1 MVANKDLEGYFMET
15 SNQKKNDE
23 ECTPSVLTF
32 KINSGD
38 DDGMGD
44 VDETK
49 SMELESNGS
58 KISVEDGDLMITDS
72 NESAACSAGGGTR
85 NEGDTESEVVEGDAV
100 NKKTRASFKRAR
112 DGIYE
117 EDSVRLNWK
126 KKSSVG
132 QRDDESIGV
141 VAESDGGNIYSS
153 QGDFVILDLEVSG
166 EESACVVDQ
175 SPLWAMLNWL
185 NGIARDPCDPEIGS
199 LPELSKWNIY
209 GSDKLWK
216 QVLLSREAL
225 LLERH
230 KTLSAKRLV
239 WQKNQRMHP
248 SMYEDRD
255 GSGYKLRERQCE
267 QSFLLKGSSKK
278 VKNGLDTFMSVCHGN
293 LDIQDHIDNNIKN
306 GDSSS
311 SSAGSLFD
319 DQGEEEVPLGSEFQA
334 EVPEWTGE
342 TFESDSKWL
351 GTPIWPL
358 KNTQRRSLIE
368 REPMGKG
375 RQDSCGCQVRG
386 SAECVR
392 FHIAEKSKRLN
403 LELGPA
409 FYVFNFDKMGEE
421 VKHSW
426 TSEEQEKFAAIV
438 RSNPPSQGKCFWDQM
453 FKDFPTKSRVEL
465 VSYYFNVFLMLRRRN
480 QNSCTPLNIDS
491 DDDEWEPGSVVR
503 GVGHQEVRSSGS
515 IFYSPTKPHSRYR

>member
-1 MVANKDLEGYFMET
+1 MVVDKDLRGHSMET
-15 SNQKKNDE
+15 LNQKKNDD
-23 ECTPSVLTF
+23 ECMPSVLTF

-58 KISVEDGDLMITDS
+58 KISVEDEDLMISDS
-72 NESAACSAGGGTR
+72 KESAACSAGGRAR
-85 NEGDTESEVVEGDAV
+85 NEVDTESEVVEGEAV
-100 NKKTRASFKRAR
+100 NKKTRASLKRAR
-112 DGIYE
+112 DSIYE
-117 EDSVRLNWK
+117 EDSVGSNWK
-126 KKSSVG
+126 KKSPVG
-132 QRDDESIGV
+132 QQDDESIGV

-153 QGDFVILDLEVSG
+153 QGDFIILDLEVSG
-166 EESACVVDQ
+166 EESACVVDR

-185 NGIARDPCDPEIGS
+185 NGIAKDPHDPEIGS
-199 LPELSKWNIY
+199 LPDLSKWNVY

-230 KTLSAKRLV
+230 STLSAKRLV

-255 GSGYKLRERQCE
+255 GSGYKLRERQFE
-267 QSFLLKGSSKK
+267 DSFLLKASSKK
-278 VKNGLDTFMSVCHGN
+278 VKNVSNAFLSGCHGAEE
-293 LDIQDHIDNNIKN
+293 HIDNSIKS

-319 DQGEEEVPLGSEFQA
+319 NLGQEEVPLGSEFQA
-334 EVPEWTGE
+334 EVPEWSGV

-351 GTPIWPL
+351 GTSIWPL

-368 REPMGKG
+368 REPIGKG

-403 LELGPA
+403 LELGQA
-409 FYVFNFDKMGEE
+409 FHIFKFDKMGEE

-426 TSEEQEKFAAIV
+426 TSQEQEKFAAMV
-438 RSNPPSQGKCFWDQM
+438 RLNPPSQGKCFWDQM
-453 FKDFPTKSRVEL
+453 FKDLPSKSRVEL

-480 QNSCTPLNIDS
+480 QNSFTPLNIDS

-503 GVGHQEVRSSGS
+503 GVAHQEIRSSGS
-515 IFYSPTKPHSRYR
+515 IFYSPTKPHSRCR